1 VPLTT
6 DRAGRSCGRAVP
18 IGADDS
24 RRGNDLEA
32 AGVVPEGRGAKRRW
46 PSGLTSAPTPDRTSA
61 AREGWWRRRESN
73 PRPKARRR
81 GTLHACPLLFSR
93 ARREKAA
100 KNRQAPDP
108 EHLTVARRAAAQ
120 PPACLMTFDPQ
131 PPGEAE
137 ANAHSLIRLRERT
150 ENPQLT
156 DVPSDLRVNGARHAS
171 RDLELPSKPN
181 SPPRLRSVQGTPLRR
196 SGRPQGTP
204 LRRSGRPQGTPLRR
218 SGRQRAGRSPTHLA
232 IVRHRPL
239 GPALTWPS
247 RPSDT
252 IPWHSLAPAQL
263 GGAVPGSAGSPPDG
277 RYSRRRTGG

>member
-1 VPLTT
+1 MP
-6 DRAGRSCGRAVP
+6 
-18 IGADDS
+18 
-24 RRGNDLEA
+24 
-32 AGVVPEGRGAKRRW
+32 
-46 PSGLTSAPTPDRTSA
+46 
-61 AREGWWRRRESN
+61 ARPQVKWWRRRESN

-181 SPPRLRSVQGTPLRR
+181 SPP
-196 SGRPQGTP
+196 
-204 LRRSGRPQGTPLRR
+204 
-218 SGRQRAGRSPTHLA
+218 GRQRAGRSPTHLA

-239 GPALTWPS
+239 MPALSRPS
-247 RPSDT
+247 GPSDT
-252 IPWHSLAPAQL
+252 IPWHSFAQPNL
-263 GGAVPGSAGSPPDG
+263 GALCRGVQEVHRMVDILDGEPVGRSLGAVVEPQTLQQFTAPPL
-277 RYSRRRTGG
+277 

>member
-1 VPLTT
+1 MV
-6 DRAGRSCGRAVP
+6 
-18 IGADDS
+18 
-24 RRGNDLEA
+24 EA
-32 AGVVPEGRGAKRRW
+32 AGVELFSSSPPTFRPISSRSRPVDALKIAISGYVIGTQKR
-46 PSGLTSAPTPDRTSA
+46 PDSFESMKSSLNR
-61 AREGWWRRRESN
+61 WWRRRESN

-156 DVPSDLRVNGARHAS
+156 DVPSDLRVNGARHAFLDS
-171 RDLELPSKPN
+171 IPPSKPDR
-181 SPPRLRSVQGTPLRR
+181 PRFEQ
-196 SGRPQGTP
+196 
-204 LRRSGRPQGTPLRR
+204 
-218 SGRQRAGRSPTHLA
+218 
-232 IVRHRPL
+232 
-239 GPALTWPS
+239 
-247 RPSDT
+247 
-252 IPWHSLAPAQL
+252 
-263 GGAVPGSAGSPPDG
+263 
-277 RYSRRRTGG
+277 

>member
-1 VPLTT
+1 MAE
-6 DRAGRSCGRAVP
+6 R
-18 IGADDS
+18 
-24 RRGNDLEA
+24 
-32 AGVVPEGRGAKRRW
+32 
-46 PSGLTSAPTPDRTSA
+46 LTSAPTPDRTSA

-108 EHLTVARRAAAQ
+108 ERLTVARRAAAQ

-181 SPPRLRSVQGTPLRR
+181 SPPRLRSVARR
-196 SGRPQGTP
+196 T
-204 LRRSGRPQGTPLRR
+204 L
-218 SGRQRAGRSPTHLA
+218 PTHLT
-232 IVRHRPL
+232 IVRHVRLRPGL
-239 GPALTWPS
+239 
-247 RPSDT
+247 
-252 IPWHSLAPAQL
+252 
-263 GGAVPGSAGSPPDG
+263 
-277 RYSRRRTGG
+277 

>member
-1 VPLTT
+1 MLIFWDATGT
-6 DRAGRSCGRAVP
+6 RG
-18 IGADDS
+18 DS
-24 RRGNDLEA
+24 AARKRLPVNRLWELEA
-32 AGVVPEGRGAKRRW
+32 AGVEPVRRGRRPK
-46 PSGLTSAPTPDRTSA
+46 PICLTTAPTPRASEH
-61 AREGWWRRRESN
+61 RERVEWWRRRESN

-81 GTLHACPLLFSR
+81 RTLHACPLLFSR

-108 EHLTVARRAAAQ
+108 EHLTVTRRAAAK

-181 SPPRLRSVQGTPLRR
+181 SPPRWRPAQGTPFKAFR
-196 SGRPQGTP
+196 
-204 LRRSGRPQGTPLRR
+204 
-218 SGRQRAGRSPTHLA
+218 
-232 IVRHRPL
+232 
-239 GPALTWPS
+239 
-247 RPSDT
+247 
-252 IPWHSLAPAQL
+252 
-263 GGAVPGSAGSPPDG
+263 
-277 RYSRRRTGG
+277 